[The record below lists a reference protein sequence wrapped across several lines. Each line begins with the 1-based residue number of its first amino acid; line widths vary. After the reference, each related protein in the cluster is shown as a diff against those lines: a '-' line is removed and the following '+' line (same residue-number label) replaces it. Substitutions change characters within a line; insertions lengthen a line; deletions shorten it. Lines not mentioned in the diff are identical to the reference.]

1 MNYGIPYK
9 GSKSKIANK
18 ILNALPSGDVF
29 VDLFAGG
36 CAITHAAILS
46 GKYNKF
52 IVNDIQGMFPKYFND
67 LITGRAPKERRV
79 ISKEQFD
86 KYKHIDPYVSICWSF
101 GNNCKDYL
109 WGENIYKQKI
119 LACKIIMAETQYE
132 RRIFY
137 RKFIQSLQSLER
149 LERLQSLQS
158 LQSLESLERLERLQS
173 LQSLERFKNIKIS
186 SLSYDKV
193 DIPDDSVIYCDPP
206 YINTNKY
213 NDGGFDHDRFYD
225 WLRNIGRVVYVS
237 EYTMPSDFIP
247 ILSISKNCNYSASL
261 NAKKTVENLYVHD
274 SHIESI
280 KKNTLF

>member
-52 IVNDIQGMFPKYFND
+52 IVNDIQGMFPKYFHD

-86 KYKHIDPYVSICWSF
+86 KYKHTDPYVSICWSF

-109 WGENIYKQKI
+109 WGEDIYKQKI

-137 RKFIQSLQSLER
+137 RKFVQSLQSLQSLER
-149 LERLQSLQS
+149 LERL
-158 LQSLESLERLERLQS
+158 E
-173 LQSLERFKNIKIS
+173 SLERFKNINIS

-206 YINTNKY
+206 YINTDKY
-213 NDGGFDHDRFYD
+213 NDGVFDHDRFYD

-261 NAKKTVENLYVHD
+261 NAKKTVENLYVHE